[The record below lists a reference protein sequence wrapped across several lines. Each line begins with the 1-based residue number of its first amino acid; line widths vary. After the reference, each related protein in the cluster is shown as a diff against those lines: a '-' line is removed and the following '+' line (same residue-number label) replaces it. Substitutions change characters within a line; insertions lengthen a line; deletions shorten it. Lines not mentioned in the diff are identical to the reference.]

1 MAELLGVV
9 ASAITVAEVAAK
21 AGGAIPKLKKLWDEV
36 QNVPETIQ
44 DLLRQIEILDPMI
57 WEMENELNTYRT
69 SIINPML
76 FDDTAMRRS
85 THYSRES
92 LQNLSNIVD
101 DMSIQIQHQKKVWR
115 GLARAKVV
123 LKKQVLADLE
133 ARLRKALTLLSLAQ
147 QSYMMSMMKLQPLI
161 IVNHLK
167 TQDQRPGQTL
177 VAIEL
182 PTDDN
187 WSSDEEEV
195 SDADRNMPR
204 GTSRQVTKQEWTHSS
219 WVQRFGF
226 ATVTWQMSERK
237 LLGGHRTSHSF
248 RIQLPSWLLN
258 TSWEF
263 QLSRGLGGPSF
274 GLRAWR
280 TVPWDSPAFEA
291 VENGDIT
298 ALIRSIETGQSTI
311 FDRTVTGRTLLHLAV
326 SEWKYPTTTLDRN
339 QISAWHEIFIPADAY
354 DDESISSYFGYV
366 AVALNN
372 RSEETLELL
381 LRHDINDA
389 VFDIMEIHLFVSS
402 LGTGTVVVPAGA
414 YAFAFGNEKARKHM
428 LRDGVVGDLAFMMGY
443 RSWPIPKSEAASWR
457 AVLEAVLGDEDFD
470 QAWLHSSTSLSV
482 MGCILDFDYDNDI
495 HWTWENATPLVFLLQ
510 GYCVWHDLLRGKFKH
525 DGLTSILNF
534 WLQILQQNGVDLV
547 NYGRQ
552 ECQLIQQSQPQLG
565 AYWADSIT
573 YGVPERLLDIH
584 YGPDPQDWHLVW
596 DLDVEQ
602 MAGEFWTSM
611 QEPEF
616 AMPGQWVDD

>member
-44 DLLRQIEILDPMI
+44 DLLQQIEIIDPMI

-85 THYSRES
+85 TQYSRES
-92 LQNLSNIVD
+92 LQKLSDIVD
-101 DMSIQIQHQKKVWR
+101 DE
-115 GLARAKVV
+115 AKVV

-147 QSYMMSMMKLQPLI
+147 QSYMIPGQI
-161 IVNHLK
+161 IV
-167 TQDQRPGQTL
+167 
-177 VAIEL
+177 AFEL
-182 PTDDN
+182 PTDDD
-187 WSSDEEEV
+187 WASDEEEV
-195 SDADRNMPR
+195 PEADRHMPK

-219 WVQRFGF
+219 WVRRFGL
-226 ATVTWQMSERK
+226 ATVTGQVSERK

-248 RIQLPSWLLN
+248 RIQLPSWLLK

-263 QLSRGLGGPSF
+263 QLSRGLGGPSV

-280 TVPWDSPAFEA
+280 TVPWDSPAYEA
-291 VENGDIT
+291 VKNGDTT

-311 FDRTVTGRTLLHLAV
+311 FDRAPNGETLLHHAV
-326 SEWKYPTTTLDRN
+326 YHLEFPCIRLLHTSGLSFHEPDDSGYIPLTQFAISEWQYPTTTIVRN
-339 QISAWHEIFIPADAY
+339 QISAWHEIFVPADANDNELY
-354 DDESISSYFGYV
+354 YSYIGYV
-366 AVALNN
+366 AMALNN

-381 LRHDINDA
+381 LRNDIEDA
-389 VFDIMEIHLFVSS
+389 E
-402 LGTGTVVVPAGA
+402 
-414 YAFAFGNEKARKHM
+414 ARKYM
-428 LRDGVVGDLAFMMGY
+428 LGDGIVGDLAFMIGH
-443 RSWPIPKSEAASWR
+443 RSWPISKSDAASWR
-457 AVLEAVLGDEDFD
+457 TVLKAVLGDEDFD
-470 QAWLHSSTSLSV
+470 QAWLHSSNSLV
-482 MGCILDFDYDNDI
+482 LMDYVLDFDKDNQI
-495 HWTWENATPLVFLLQ
+495 HWTQENATPLVFLLQ
-510 GYCVWHDLLRGKFKH
+510 GYCVRHDSLRGKSKH
-525 DGLTSILNF
+525 DRLTSVLYF
-534 WLQILQQNGVDLV
+534 WLRLLQQSGVDLI

-565 AYWADSIT
+565 AYWVNSFM
-573 YGVPERLLDIH
+573 YGVPERLLDIR
-584 YGPDPQDWHLVW
+584 YGPDPQDWHLTW
-596 DLDVEQ
+596 DLDIEQ

-616 AMPGQWVDD
+616 AMPGRWVDD